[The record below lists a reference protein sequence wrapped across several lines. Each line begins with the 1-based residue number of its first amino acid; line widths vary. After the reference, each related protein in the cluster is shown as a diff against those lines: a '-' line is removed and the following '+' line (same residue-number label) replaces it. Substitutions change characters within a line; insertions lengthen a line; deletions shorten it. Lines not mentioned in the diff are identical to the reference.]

1 MSDNKN
7 NGHIRS
13 VLELGM
19 VRPLMSLAL
28 SAALVTATPAFAA
41 KYFVYQLPDG
51 SRVVTDRPKLNT
63 GYKLVKSSRQLQGV
77 GRSAAGRPEW
87 DPKLAKPYEE
97 MIEESATK
105 HEVDTALV
113 KAVIHT
119 ESYFNPKAKSSK
131 GATGLMQLMPETAR
145 RYGVRNSRELR
156 DPEHNIEAGVQHLRY
171 LMEKYPDNLAHALAA
186 YNAGEEAVA
195 RYQGIPPFIET
206 RRYIQKVLSY
216 HEFYRETN

>member
-1 MSDNKN
+1 MSDNN
-7 NGHIRS
+7 DNGS

-19 VRPLMSLAL
+19 VRHFMGLAVSVSLL
-28 SAALVTATPAFAA
+28 TATPAFAA
-41 KYFVYQLPDG
+41 KYFIYQLPDG
-51 SRVVTDRPKLNT
+51 SRVVTDRPQLNN
-63 GYKLVKSSRQLQGV
+63 GYKLVKSTRQLQGV
-77 GRSAAGRPEW
+77 GRSAAHKSEW
-87 DPKLAKPYEE
+87 DPKLAKPFEE
-97 MIEESATK
+97 LIEEAATK

-119 ESYFNPKAKSSK
+119 ESYFNPKAKSNK

-195 RYQGIPPFIET
+195 RYQGIPPFVET